1 MEQEAQKP
9 GGEHTAEQR
18 VRVTRNEVSDERN
31 RIPTAEL
38 GGPRQGM
45 LWDTVCLLLS
55 QLCWLDTITVVGVQ
69 FRGVEEMNF
78 QAELLLAP
86 TPPAGSSW

>member
-1 MEQEAQKP
+1 
-9 GGEHTAEQR
+9 
-18 VRVTRNEVSDERN
+18 
-31 RIPTAEL
+31 
-38 GGPRQGM
+38 M

>member
-38 GGPRQGM
+38 GGPGRACCGI
-45 LWDTVCLLLS
+45 L
-55 QLCWLDTITVVGVQ
+55 
-69 FRGVEEMNF
+69 F
-78 QAELLLAP
+78 A
-86 TPPAGSSW
+86 SS